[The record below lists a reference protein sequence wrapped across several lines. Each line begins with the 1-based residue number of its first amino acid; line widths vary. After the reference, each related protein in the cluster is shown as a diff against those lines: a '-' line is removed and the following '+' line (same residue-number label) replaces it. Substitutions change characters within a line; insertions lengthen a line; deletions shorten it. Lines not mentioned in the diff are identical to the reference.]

1 MTAWRT
7 RPTRQVQ
14 ALREDLHA
22 ARYTVDHLTELLGPE
37 AIAAMGR
44 EQVVPAVRRARTCTD
59 PAAVLARLFVLG
71 DQVTPGEVAAALPRS
86 ADHAG
91 ELGLLRTVPGGSVQA
106 LLDLRPLDLGT
117 GPLYLAADR
126 GEATTGSAVQAD
138 HVLGLGGAS
147 RTLAEL
153 TVPIPAARALD
164 LGTGSGVQALALAGR
179 CATVTATDISTR
191 ALEYA
196 ALNADL
202 NEARLDL
209 RAGSMLE
216 PVAGE
221 TFDLI
226 VSNPPFVITPRAEGA
241 LPAYTYRDAGGTGDA
256 MAEALVTGLG
266 AHLAPGGVAQLL
278 LNWEVHDVADPFAR
292 VRDWCARSGLDA
304 WVVGR
309 EVADPCEYAETWLR
323 DGGITPD
330 RDRQA
335 WDRGYAAWLEDFQI
349 RGVRG
354 VGFGYLTLHR
364 PAGPGDRPAGPAG
377 QWLRAE
383 EVTGPLPGPLGPAVA
398 ATLTAKDA
406 LAGLDDAALAAL
418 PLTVAPDVTEERHY
432 RPGSAHPEVIVL
444 HQGGGFGRSVRAD
457 TALAAVVGASD
468 GELTPAQAAAGVA
481 VLTDTA
487 PEAVLES
494 VIADIRGLVLDGFLH
509 LPGYREE

>member
-1 MTAWRT
+1 MTTWRT

-14 ALREDLHA
+14 ALRADLRA
-22 ARYTVDHLTELLGPE
+22 AEYTVDHLTELFGPE
-37 AIAAMGR
+37 VIAAMAR
-44 EQVVPAVRRARTCTD
+44 EQVVPAVRRARTLTD
-59 PAAVLARLFVLG
+59 PAAVLARLFILG
-71 DQVTPGEVAAALPRS
+71 DQVTPAEVATVLPRS
-86 ADHAG
+86 AGYAG
-91 ELGLLRTVPGGSVQA
+91 ELGLLTTTTGGTVQA
-106 LLDLRPLDLGT
+106 LLDLRPVDLGT
-117 GPLYLAADR
+117 GALYLAADL
-126 GEATTGSAVQAD
+126 GEATTGHAVQAE

-153 TVPIPAARALD
+153 TVPTPAARALD

-179 CATVTATDISTR
+179 CAAVTGTDISTR
-191 ALEYA
+191 ALTYA

-202 NEARLDL
+202 NGLDLDL
-209 RAGSMLE
+209 RKGSMLD

-278 LNWEVHDVADPFAR
+278 LNWEIHEATDPLAR
-292 VRDWCARSGLDA
+292 VRDWCTRSGLDA

-309 EVADPCEYAETWLR
+309 EIADPCEYAETWLR

-330 RDRQA
+330 RDRRA
-335 WDRGYAAWLEDFQI
+335 WDRGYAAWLADFEA
-349 RGVRG
+349 RGVLG

-364 PAGPGDRPAGPAG
+364 ARGPAG
-377 QWLRAE
+377 EQWLRTE
-383 EVTGPLPGPLGPAVA
+383 NLTGHLPGPLGPAIA
-398 ATLTAKDA
+398 ATLAVKDA

-432 RPGSAHPEVIVL
+432 RPGSAHPEVIML

-487 PEAVLES
+487 PHAVLQS